1 MRTALREWIS
11 RLGSLFGRNRSD
23 QELEQELQL
32 HLELAEQDLRRQGMS
47 PEAAAREARVAS
59 GRTTQTLELLRD
71 QRGIPLLSTFWL
83 DTKLGLRNI

>member
-32 HLELAEQDLRRQGMS
+32 HLELADLRRQGMS